1 MGPSERVRVL
11 LAEDVA
17 SDAELEVREL
27 KRAGMRVEHRLV
39 ESEAQFRLELERF
52 SPHVILSD
60 FSMPHFDGMAALAL
74 AREAAPGVPFIFVS
88 GTIGEEYAIRALKN
102 GATDYVLKTN
112 LVRLPAT
119 VERALQEARERAEK
133 RETERALETTRQ
145 RLESIFRSLPDVVW
159 SIALPGRRLIYV
171 SPAVA
176 QVYGLTPEE
185 ALAAPGF
192 WVDAIHSEDRER
204 VMAEWPGSPPD
215 KVHDTEYRIVR
226 RDGVVRWVNVRRRVF
241 TSVTGVPER
250 VDGLVRDITEQMD
263 QRQRLARLSRIRDLL
278 GAASAA
284 FMRMRDRD
292 ELYAAFCHIAVTRGG
307 FALARVVVL
316 DEFGRLQIAA
326 VAPAEDAG
334 AFARIVADYNRDP
347 LGARSLLAQV
357 LRTGQ
362 HDVSNDVRADER
374 IAYRAALTAHGN
386 YSLAL
391 LPVRVESAVAAV
403 AILRAREPGTFD
415 HAELELLRELIA
427 NLEFALELQGK
438 RERIDYLALYDA
450 LTGLPNRKLLR
461 ERLSQAIDTP
471 RGMGRKVALV
481 YLDIERFKAINDTLG
496 PAGGDRL
503 LKIVAQRVGE
513 AAGDGARAARV
524 AGDQFAFLVSGV
536 GDASEVGRIVERM
549 TPRLLDTVLE
559 IDGRE
564 LRVAMKAGAAL
575 FPEDGDDADAL
586 IRNAEAALR
595 MAKSTGDRFLFYTP
609 HINARVAERLDLE
622 AKLRRA
628 VERDEFR
635 LHFQPIVNLATNRIT
650 GVEALLR
657 WHSAEA
663 GARAVSPAQFVPV
676 LEETGLIGQVGLWV
690 MREAVKT
697 HRALA
702 ERGLAAPRIAVNV
715 STIQLRGQTFVE
727 DVRSVLGGAGEA
739 AGLDL
744 EITESLLMENIDES
758 LRKLRAVRELG
769 VHIALDDF
777 GTGYSSLAYLSRLP
791 IDTVKID
798 RGFVHNMVDKA
809 EDTSIVS
816 AILSLAHAL
825 ELKAVAEGVETQ
837 EQADLLRLLLCDEMQ
852 GYLFSPPL
860 PLDKLETLL
869 HAKG

>member
-1 MGPSERVRVL
+1 MSESERIRVL
-11 LAEDVA
+11 QAEDVA
-17 SDAELEVREL
+17 TDAEIAVREL
-27 KRAGMRVEHRLV
+27 KRAGMSIEHRLV
-39 ESEAQFRLELERF
+39 DSEEQFRLELERF
-52 SPHVILSD
+52 QPHVILSD
-60 FSMPHFDGMAALAL
+60 FTMPRFDGMAALAL
-74 AREAAPGVPFIFVS
+74 ARETAPGVPFIFVS
-88 GTIGEEYAIRALKN
+88 ATIGEEYAIRALKN

-112 LVRLPAT
+112 LIRLPAA

-133 RETERALETTRQ
+133 RATERALETARQ
-145 RLESIFRSLPDVVW
+145 HLESVFHALPDVVW
-159 SIALPGRRLIYV
+159 SVALPERRLIYV
-171 SPAVA
+171 SSAVA
-176 QVYGLTPEE
+176 QVYGLAPEE

-192 WVDAIHSEDRER
+192 WVDAIHPEDRER
-204 VMAEWPGSPPD
+204 VMAEWPGSPPG

-241 TSVTGVPER
+241 MSAAGVPER

-292 ELYAAFCHIAVTRGG
+292 ELYAEFCHIAATRGG
-307 FALARVVVL
+307 FVLARVVAL
-316 DEFGRLQIAA
+316 DESGRLRIAA
-326 VAPAEDAG
+326 TAPVEDAG
-334 AFARIVADYNRDP
+334 AFARIVEDYNRDP
-347 LGARSLLAQV
+347 RGARSLLAQV

-362 HDVSNDVRADER
+362 YDVSNDVRADER
-374 IAYRAALTAHGN
+374 IPERAALTAQGS

-391 LPVRVESAVAAV
+391 LPVRVENAVTAV
-403 AILRAREPGTFD
+403 AILRAREPGYFD
-415 HAELELLRELIA
+415 HAELELLWELIA

-461 ERLSQAIDTP
+461 ERLSQALDTP
-471 RGMGRKVALV
+471 LGMGRKVALV

-503 LKIVAQRVGE
+503 LKTVAQRVVE
-513 AAGDGARAARV
+513 AAGEHARAARV
-524 AGDQFAFLVSGV
+524 AGDQFAFLVPEV
-536 GDASEVGRIVERM
+536 KAREVGRIVERM

-559 IDGRE
+559 IGGRE

-575 FPEDGDDADAL
+575 FPEDGGDADAL

-628 VERDEFR
+628 VEREEFA
-635 LHFQPIVNLATNRIT
+635 LHFQPIVDLTTQRIT

-657 WHSAEA
+657 WQDA
-663 GARAVSPAQFVPV
+663 GRPPVSPAQFVPV

-690 MREAVKT
+690 LREAVRT

-702 ERGLAAPRIAVNV
+702 ERGLAAPRISVNV
-715 STIQLRGQTFVE
+715 SAIQLRSPSFVD
-727 DVRSVLGGAGEA
+727 DVRGALAGAGEA
-739 AGLDL
+739 AGLGL
-744 EITESLLMENIDES
+744 EITESLLMVDIDDS
-758 LRKLRAVRELG
+758 LRKLRAVRDLG
-769 VHIALDDF
+769 VPIALDDF

-816 AILSLAHAL
+816 AILSLARAL
-825 ELKAVAEGVETQ
+825 NLKAVAEGVETE

-852 GYLFSPPL
+852 GYLFSPPV

-869 HAKG
+869 RAGG

>member
-1 MGPSERVRVL
+1 MSRSERIRVL

-17 SDAELEVREL
+17 ADAELELREL
-27 KRAGMRVEHRLV
+27 KRAGLAVVHRTV
-39 ESEAQFRLELERF
+39 DNERAFIAALEEF
-52 SPHVILSD
+52 EPHVVLSD
-60 FSMPHFDGMAALAL
+60 FSMPGFDGMAALAVV
-74 AREAAPGVPFIFVS
+74 RERRPGVPFIFVS

-112 LVRLPAT
+112 LIRLPAA
-119 VERALQEARERAEK
+119 VERALQEARERAAQ
-133 RETERALETTRQ
+133 RATERALAETRD
-145 RLESIFRSLPDVVW
+145 RLASISAALPDVLW
-159 SIALPGRRLIYV
+159 SVELPEQRLAYV
-171 SPAVA
+171 SPAA
-176 QVYGLTPEE
+176 HAVYGRAPEAFLADP
-185 ALAAPGF
+185 ALRFALIEP
-192 WVDAIHSEDRER
+192 EDRPAAQAAWQGVFEGRAFDLEYR
-204 VMAEWPGSPPD
+204 VMRA
-215 KVHDTEYRIVR
+215 
-226 RDGVVRWVNVRRRVF
+226 DGVLRWVNDRGRLIR
-241 TSVTGVPER
+241 GADGRALR

-307 FALARVVVL
+307 FALARVVAL
-316 DEFGRLQIAA
+316 DESGRLRIAA
-326 VAPAEDAG
+326 AAAESDAG
-334 AFARIVADYNRDP
+334 AFAKIVEDYIRDP
-347 LGARSLLAQV
+347 QGARSLLAQV

-362 HDVSNDVRADER
+362 DEVSNDVRADAR
-374 IAYRAALTAHGN
+374 IPDRAALTAKGN
-386 YSLAL
+386 YALAL
-391 LPVRVESAVAAV
+391 LPVRLENAVTAV

-415 HAELELLRELIA
+415 HAELDLLRELIA

-471 RGMGRKVALV
+471 LGTGRKVALV

-496 PAGGDRL
+496 PAAGDRL
-503 LKIVAQRVGE
+503 LKTVALRIVE
-513 AAGDGARAARV
+513 AAGEQGRAARV

-536 GDASEVGRIVERM
+536 REAREIGRIVERM

-575 FPEDGDDADAL
+575 FPEDGGNADAL
-586 IRNAEAALR
+586 IGNAEAALR
-595 MAKSTGDRFLFYTP
+595 MAKSTGERFLFYAP

-628 VERDEFR
+628 VEREEFT
-635 LHFQPIVNLATNRIT
+635 LHFQPIVELATQRIT

-657 WHSAEA
+657 WSGA
-663 GARAVSPAQFVPV
+663 GQGAVSPAQFVPV
-676 LEETGLIGQVGLWV
+676 LEETGLIGRVGLWV
-690 MREAVKT
+690 MRAAVKAR
-697 HRALA
+697 RALA
-702 ERGLAAPRIAVNV
+702 QGGRAAPRIAVNV
-715 STIQLRGQTFVE
+715 SAIQLRSPSFVD
-727 DVRSVLGGAGEA
+727 DVRGALAGAGEA

-744 EITESLLMENIDES
+744 EITESLLMADIEDS
-758 LRKLRAVRELG
+758 LRKLRAVRALG

-825 ELKAVAEGVETQ
+825 ELKAVAEGVES
-837 EQADLLRLLLCDEMQ
+837 EDQAQLLRLLLCDEMQ

-869 HAKG
+869 RAKG